1 MENLIK
7 ATNKAYAAY
16 KAENPCTSEFMETDF
31 KAGFRRGFV
40 AAESSNDLRKRA
52 AIAAMQGILA
62 SLDHPYDSDFDIKEI
77 AHLAVRQAEALVN
90 ELNKPKQS

>member
-1 MENLIK
+1 MENLTKTI
-7 ATNKAYAAY
+7 NEAYAAY
-16 KAENPCTSEFMETDF
+16 KTDNPCASEFMETDF

-40 AAESSNDLRKRA
+40 AAESSNDLRERA

-77 AHLAVRQAEALVN
+77 AHLAVRQADALVA

>member
-1 MENLIK
+1 MENLTKTI
-7 ATNKAYAAY
+7 NEAYAAY
-16 KAENPCTSEFMETDF
+16 KTDNPCASEFMETDF

-62 SLDHPYDSDFDIKEI
+62 YGTATCSVEFVAGK
-77 AHLAVRQAEALVN
+77 AVALADALVA